1 MTFPVKYLNTT
12 CHMLLTS
19 LWKKRKKA
27 RSPFKIY
34 PSLIPSLFPG
44 LKWTF
49 YFAFY
54 FCVSISMC
62 LFYRFLHQDAFP
74 AVSGMP
80 GNEDRVLQETLSRM
94 TDGWSKGGSV
104 NKIITWNMD
113 QRLERWRTDACPA
126 GLVRELLVVD
136 SRRASFYGS
145 GRNAL
150 G

>member
-1 MTFPVKYLNTT
+1 MTFLVKYLNTT

-19 LWKKRKKA
+19 LWKKKKKHWVHL
-27 RSPFKIY
+27 RSIHLWFHP
-34 PSLIPSLFPG
+34 LFPG

-49 YFAFY
+49 YFTFY

-62 LFYRFLHQDAFP
+62 LFYRFLRQDAFP

-126 GLVRELLVVD
+126 GLVRKLLVVD
-136 SRRASFYGS
+136 SRGASFHGS